1 MVKFIS
7 LTDMQA
13 MPIEQQDAIGQ
24 RYLAGVKKTRNENSE
39 LKEDQKNVAK
49 WMFCLST
56 RLNKARENNL
66 EASNTSLDDYFKRYG
81 KTDGKIPGHLYNLL
95 QAAGIFIDCACG
107 FTETEFDK
115 LSSNCNQKLGAI
127 KRLAGSYDHPAVIN
141 AVTVVKEA
149 PHKEI
154 ASKLQDILDGLK
166 PPMSDADMDKAIMVA
181 LRDYLSARR
190 NGLAFVCA
198 GLPDFFKS
206 ATTETRTA
214 SFTQL
219 EKVWLPDAASVA
231 HQLVGQI
238 LTAADDD
245 AGKQLFTLTQIA
257 NESWGQNTNIPAER
271 YDAWL
276 RETELADTTAPTE
289 TPAETPAT
297 ETPADAPVTDEV
309 PAEEIAA

>member
-7 LTDMQA
+7 LMDMQA

-49 WMFCLST
+49 WLFLLSA
-56 RLNKARENNL
+56 RLSKAREAHL
-66 EASNTSLDDYFKRYG
+66 EASNTTLDDYFKRYG

-181 LRDYLSARR
+181 LQDYLSARR

-206 ATTETRTA
+206 ATAETRAA

-231 HQLVGQI
+231 GNLVAQI
-238 LTAADDD
+238 DNAADDD
-245 AGKQLFTLTQIA
+245 AGKMLFALTQVA
-257 NESWGQNTNIPAER
+257 NERWGQNANIPAER
-271 YDAWL
+271 YDQWL
-276 RETELADTTAPTE
+276 REAELAATTAAVE
-289 TPAETPAT
+289 T
-297 ETPADAPVTDEV
+297 PVTDEV
-309 PAEEIAA
+309 PAEPIAA